1 MGVLHLKI
9 LAALQTKFSG
19 GEQMK
24 KTTRTLKESFS
35 AYLLHAVE
43 NTIRTYCK
51 KENRILSREVLAEKV
66 LSETRTVTQQPFD
79 STDILECEYIGIVE
93 TEKFLQQIT
102 DSHLIKA
109 ICSLSPIGKEVMCLR
124 ILYEKSFEQIGEIE
138 GITSKKAENTYYNS
152 IYSKNFKISGLYI
165 F

>member
-1 MGVLHLKI
+1 M
-9 LAALQTKFSG
+9 
-19 GEQMK
+19 
-24 KTTRTLKESFS
+24 
-35 AYLLHAVE
+35 
-43 NTIRTYCK
+43 
-51 KENRILSREVLAEKV
+51 
-66 LSETRTVTQQPFD
+66 SEARTVTQLPFD

-152 IYSKNFKISGLYI
+152 IKKIRKMIRGTKNEK
-165 F
+165 

>member
-1 MGVLHLKI
+1 
-9 LAALQTKFSG
+9 
-19 GEQMK
+19 MK

-66 LSETRTVTQQPFD
+66 LSDTRTVTQLPFD

-152 IYSKNFKISGLYI
+152 IKKIRKMIRGTKNEK
-165 F
+165 

>member
-1 MGVLHLKI
+1 
-9 LAALQTKFSG
+9 
-19 GEQMK
+19 MK

-66 LSETRTVTQQPFD
+66 LSETRTVTQLPFD

-93 TEKFLQQIT
+93 TEKLLQQISDLIT

-152 IYSKNFKISGLYI
+152 IKKIRKMIRGTKNEK
-165 F
+165 